1 MRFAIVL
8 ALVLGVTWLSLS
20 GYFTTMLLTLGTIS
34 VLFVIWMC
42 MRMAILDKET
52 VPYLS
57 LPLTIIYFFWLFA
70 EIVKAN
76 MQVIKAVLSPDLEVS
91 PTLTKIPYPNKADVA
106 RTMFANSIT
115 LTPGTVAVDMED
127 DHILVHALLKE
138 MSKPADFKEM
148 GEQSAWAIG
157 EGAREA

>member
-70 EIVKAN
+70 EIVKA
-76 MQVIKAVLSPDLEVS
+76 LSL
-91 PTLTKIPYPNKADVA
+91 I
-106 RTMFANSIT
+106 
-115 LTPGTVAVDMED
+115 
-127 DHILVHALLKE
+127 HI
-138 MSKPADFKEM
+138 
-148 GEQSAWAIG
+148 
-157 EGAREA
+157 

>member
-57 LPLTIIYFFWLFA
+57 LPLTMIYFFGLFA

-91 PTLTKIPYPNKADVA
+91 PTMTKIPYPNEADVA

-115 LTPGTVAVDMED
+115 LTPGTVSVDMED
-127 DHILVHALLKE
+127 DYILVHALLKE
-138 MSKPADFKEM
+138 MSNPEDFKEM

-157 EGAREA
+157 EGVRGA

>member
-57 LPLTIIYFFWLFA
+57 LPCLLYTSPSPRDA
-70 EIVKAN
+70 T
-76 MQVIKAVLSPDLEVS
+76 LSRMPS
-91 PTLTKIPYPNKADVA
+91 
-106 RTMFANSIT
+106 
-115 LTPGTVAVDMED
+115 
-127 DHILVHALLKE
+127 
-138 MSKPADFKEM
+138 
-148 GEQSAWAIG
+148 SA
-157 EGAREA
+157 